1 MRTFNKI
8 DAILSLFPTA
18 QIIAIDGVVEWIN
31 PSKAPITDKQIQD
44 EISRLQA
51 EYDAKQYQRQRVK
64 EYPPL
69 AELAD
74 AIYWQT
80 EGDETKMT
88 AYLAKVEAVKQK
100 YPKE

>member
-8 DAILSLFPTA
+8 DAILSLVPTA